1 MRILRIVIALTSFL
15 FMMLSY
21 AYPQKNMSLQHLF
34 GYEGYSLDRNQVQFN
49 QPKDLIFYADTLRN
63 DWFSL
68 ECLFAKE
75 SPGIPNRYHKTFLSK
90 DSNFLICT
98 AIPSIY
104 CRRNDS
110 VYVDFELLPDM
121 RIEINT
127 YHLNHIK
134 GDFIKNMGKRNISI
148 SNLPLTYKSSKYAH
162 EAFNA
167 DTVITYPLRM
177 WDRFENKYTHCLVIL
192 LQKRYRGIIPLYCLY
207 TDEGAKKLRQYLKSL
222 KRVFW
227 YRNPKDY
234 IEVKEP
240 VRKDEYVLPIKVSD
254 PNVVRIVGCL

>member
-90 DSNFLICT
+90 DSNFLT

-110 VYVDFELLPDM
+110 VYVDFELLPDI

-162 EAFNA
+162 ETFNA

-240 VRKDEYVLPIKVSD
+240 VRKDEYVLPIKESD